1 MELDSIR
8 RLKKLAAWS
17 RKFSVKSIRFEYV
30 YEGTRGRGDE
40 GTVRSSQPV
49 AGADFLLGETV
60 TLYVSAD
67 KAQVPDV
74 VR

>member
-1 MELDSIR
+1 MELDAIR
-8 RLKKLAAWS
+8 RLKKLAAGS

-30 YEGTRGRGDE
+30 YE

-60 TLYVSAD
+60 TLCVSAD